1 MKNITEKQL
10 EANKE
15 NSKLGGVKTEVGKE
29 VSRYNAIKHGILKE
43 SISEYEEFDYKNLY
57 NSLSKDF
64 PPQNTL
70 EEILLERISVAYIKL
85 IRVAKAEAEL
95 MKTAIDPTII
105 SKLLDLDTFEERKG
119 YTPIVTTSHMEYL
132 SSYYARYE
140 TSIENR
146 MYKAINKLLELKRS
160 GW

>member
-10 EANKE
+10 EANRE
-15 NSKLGGVKTEVGKE
+15 NSKLGGVKTEEGKE
-29 VSRYNAIKHGILKE
+29 VSRFNAVKHGILKE
-43 SISEYEEFDYKNLY
+43 SISEYEGFNYHNLY
-57 NSLSKDF
+57 NSLSSDF
-64 PPQNTL
+64 PPQNTV
-70 EEILLERISVAYIKL
+70 EEILIERIAVAYIKL
-85 IRVAKAEAEL
+85 LRVAKAEAEL
-95 MKTAIDPTII
+95 MKTAIDPTIV
-105 SKLLDLDTFEERKG
+105 SKVLDFDTFKERDG
-119 YTPIVTTSHMEYL
+119 YKPVVTTSHMEYL

>member
-15 NSKLGGVKTEVGKE
+15 NSKLGGVKTEEGKE

-43 SISEYEEFDYKNLY
+43 SISDYEEFDYQNLY
-57 NSLSKDF
+57 NSLSNDF

-95 MKTAIDPTII
+95 MKTAIDPTIL
-105 SKLLDLDTFEERKG
+105 SKMLDLDVYEERKG
-119 YTPIVTTSHMEYL
+119 YTPVVTTSHMEYL
-132 SSYYARYE
+132 SSYYSRYE

-146 MYKAINKLLELKRS
+146 MYKAINKLLELRRN
-160 GW
+160 G